1 MNRIKLFNRQ
11 ALLVVGIAL
20 INYAAIKFHWYSSLW
35 WFDMPMHFLGGL
47 WVGMLLI
54 WYIVREDFSLH
65 AIGRVLLGAFIVGMA
80 WEVLELVLNEQ
91 FIRDTYDLRDTI
103 SDLFFDLSGT
113 FAAMF
118 YAMLRIMNIGQNKL
132 QFYNAEKS

>member
-35 WFDMPMHFLGGL
+35 WFDMPMHFLGGV
-47 WVGMLLI
+47 WVGLLFI
-54 WYIVREDFSLH
+54 WYLVRRDFSID
-65 AIGRVLLGAFIVGMA
+65 AIGRVLLGVFIVGMA

-91 FIRDTYDLRDTI
+91 FIRDAYDLRDTI
-103 SDLFFDLSGT
+103 SDLFFDMSGA
-113 FAAMF
+113 FAAIL
-118 YAMLRIMNIGQNKL
+118 YTMLRIMNISQNKL